1 MGWLFLTAS
10 ITAQIW
16 MGDITYKKAQ
26 AFGKLTH
33 CESTGQITHWLPL
46 VDHCTDVA
54 ICFRRLCR
62 CNAIRRALECA
73 SGRTLDVT
81 DIERLSIIIFLHDL
95 GKASSSFQSKRW
107 QDRERPIFW
116 PYPSGHGAQAIY
128 LLQNDDALTRLVEA
142 LPIDEMISWGEDA
155 LIPLLFASISHHGRP
170 LLEDSEVVLRVG
182 QKEWSVVKDA
192 NGHIHYDPL
201 PIIEELSQ
209 RARFLFPN
217 AFGEI
222 QQPLPAAPEFAHLVA
237 GVIQFA
243 DWLGSDTRHF
253 PIRIEEDRAKSAVTY
268 AEGAVITLGMD
279 TDNWRNSLVKSQPTF
294 QHVFKVPAPHPI
306 QAEMT
311 EKLGPLVILESETGS
326 GKTEA
331 ALWRFVHLFCAG
343 HVDSLY
349 FALPTRVSAKQV
361 YDRVRKAIRRLWP
374 ENPPLTVRALPGYA
388 AADGEEPV
396 MLPDFEV
403 QWNDNPD
410 DDKALRRWAAEAP
423 KRFLAAP
430 IAVGTVDQVLLG
442 ILKVKHAHMRFALLT
457 RSLLVVDEVHASD
470 AYMTVLL
477 EKLLQAHLGNGGH
490 ALLLSATLGSSA
502 RSRYLARDRS
512 GVQLPPF
519 DEAADAAY
527 PAISDQHGLHPM
539 AATGRTKTVSWSL
552 HDCIDDP
559 EAIADL
565 AIEAARNGA
574 KVLVVRNTVG
584 AALELFRVIESQPGA
599 ADLLFHVNGQATLH
613 HSRFSRQ
620 DRPLLDAAIETE
632 LGKQRPPGPR
642 ILIGTQTLEQSLD
655 IDADLLI
662 SDLCPMDVLL
672 QRIGRLQRH
681 SRDAAERPAAYA
693 DPKALILTPQGQD
706 LKPLLERAA
715 YGLGRFSEGGGIYP
729 DLRIVEATR
738 RLISEQ
744 PVIHIPADNRGLV
757 EGATHPDRLD
767 KIEKSMGEEWR
778 RHGQE
783 IAGDTGASR
792 TVANLHLLE
801 IDKAFASEPNMAFP
815 SGQKI
820 GTRLGAEDW
829 LIQFEPPPAGPFGEP
844 LKEIPIRSHL
854 LPEGLA
860 PEVMPE
866 RIETHDGVTEFNL
879 GKARFRYGR
888 VGLERLN
895 NE

>member
-1 MGWLFLTAS
+1 LEEG
-10 ITAQIW
+10 
-16 MGDITYKKAQ
+16 K
-26 AFGKLTH
+26 AFGKLLRCKT
-33 CESTGQITHWLPL
+33 TGQITRWLPL

-54 ICFRRLCR
+54 ICFGRLCR
-62 CNAIRRALECA
+62 CNAIRRALEFA
-73 SGRTLDVT
+73 SGRALYVE
-81 DIERLSIIIFLHDL
+81 DIERLSIIIFLHDI

-107 QDRERPIFW
+107 QGGERPIFW
-116 PYPSGHGAQAIY
+116 PFPSGHGAQAIY
-128 LLQNDDALTRLVEA
+128 LLQNDDALARLVDA
-142 LPIDEMISWGEDA
+142 LPIDEMISWGEDG

-170 LLEDSEVVLRVG
+170 LLEESEAVLRVG
-182 QKEWSVVKDA
+182 RKDWSAVKDA

-201 PIIEELSQ
+201 PVIEELTQ
-209 RARFLFPN
+209 RAKALFPN
-217 AFGEI
+217 AFGEVH
-222 QQPLPAAPEFAHLVA
+222 QALPAAPEFAHLVA

-268 AEGAVITLGMD
+268 AEAAVTTLGME
-279 TDNWRNSLVKSQPTF
+279 TDHWRNSLVNSQSTF

-306 QAEMT
+306 QAEMA
-311 EKLGPLVILESETGS
+311 EELGPLIILESETGS

-331 ALWRFVHLFCAG
+331 ALWRFVHLFRTG
-343 HVDSLY
+343 QVDSLY

-361 YDRVRKAIRRLWP
+361 YDRVRKAVKRLWP

-388 AADGEEPV
+388 AADGEEPI

-410 DDKALRRWAAEAP
+410 DDKAMQRWAAEAP

-430 IAVGTVDQVLLG
+430 IAVGTVDQALLG
-442 ILKVKHAHMRFALLT
+442 ILKVKHAHMRFALLS

-477 EKLLQAHLGNGGH
+477 EKLLYAHLGNGGH

-502 RSRYLARDRS
+502 RCRYLAPGRS
-512 GVQLPPF
+512 TVQPPPF
-519 DEAADAAY
+519 DEAAVAAY
-527 PAISDQHGLHPM
+527 PAISDQNGLHPM
-539 AATGRTKTVSWSL
+539 AATGRSKTVSWSL
-552 HDCIDDP
+552 HDCIDNP

-565 AIEAARNGA
+565 VTQAARDGA

-584 AALELFRVIESQPGA
+584 AAMELFRVIENRPEA
-599 ADLLFHVNGQATLH
+599 TDLLFHVNGLATLH

-662 SDLCPMDVLL
+662 TDLCPMDVLL
-672 QRIGRLQRH
+672 QRIGRLHRH
-681 SRDAAERPAAYA
+681 RRDASERPPAYS
-693 DPKALILTPQGQD
+693 DPKALVLTPPSHD
-706 LKPLLERAA
+706 LKPLLKRAA

-738 RLISEQ
+738 RLIADQ
-744 PVIHIPADNRGLV
+744 PVINIPADNRRLV
-757 EGATHPDRLD
+757 EGATHPDRLAE
-767 KIEKSMGEEWR
+767 IEESMGEEWS

-783 IAGDTGASR
+783 VAGDTGANR
-792 TVANLHLLE
+792 TVANLHVLE
-801 IDKAFASEPNMAFP
+801 IDKEFAGDPNMAFP
-815 SGQKI
+815 TDQKI
-820 GTRLGAEDW
+820 GSRLGAEDW
-829 LIQFEPPPAGPFGEP
+829 LIHFETSPAGPFGEP
-844 LKEIPIRSHL
+844 LKQIPIRSHL

-860 PEVMPE
+860 PEALPE

-879 GKARFRYGR
+879 GAARFRYSR
-888 VGLERLN
+888 LGLERLN
-895 NE
+895 TE